1 LYYTSSGLEKVDLDL
16 PVMHIS
22 FYEAFA
28 YSEWKG
34 CRLPTEFE
42 WEIASDQLQWGQLW
56 EWTNSAYL
64 AYPGFNKLAGALG
77 EYNGKFMINQ
87 MILRGAWVTAKDI
100 VEKHIAIF
108 SPICVGNLTDCD

>member
-1 LYYTSSGLEKVDLDL
+1 ME
-16 PVMHIS
+16 
-22 FYEAFA
+22 
-28 YSEWKG
+28 G

-87 MILRGAWVTAKDI
+87 MILRVLQWVLRGHSRKTYRNFFSIYAL
-100 VEKHIAIF
+100 AI
-108 SPICVGNLTDCD
+108 